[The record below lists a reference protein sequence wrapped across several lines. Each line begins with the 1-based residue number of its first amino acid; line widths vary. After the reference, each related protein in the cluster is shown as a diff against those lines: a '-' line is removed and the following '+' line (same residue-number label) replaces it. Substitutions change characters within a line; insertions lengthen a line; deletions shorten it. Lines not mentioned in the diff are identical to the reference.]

1 MIRNNKYTI
10 FITLVIIYL
19 SFANAKTFEDVD
31 VLKIPYLDKIVHFAL
46 YFLLMLVIIIEH
58 RRSLSNTRLL
68 ILVALIPVI
77 FGSIIELMQSDLTT
91 TRHGDILDI
100 FSNSAGVFCSVLLWL
115 LVRPYKLEK
124 IR

>member
-1 MIRNNKYTI
+1 MIRNNKYSI

-19 SFANAKTFEDVD
+19 SFANAKTFEGVD
-31 VLKIPYLDKIVHFAL
+31 VFKIPYLDKIVHFAL

-58 RRSLSNTRLL
+58 RRSLLNTRLL
-68 ILVALIPVI
+68 IFVAMIPVI
-77 FGSIIELMQSDLTT
+77 FGSMIELMQSDLTT

-100 FSNSAGVFCSVLLWL
+100 ISNSAGVFCSVLLWL